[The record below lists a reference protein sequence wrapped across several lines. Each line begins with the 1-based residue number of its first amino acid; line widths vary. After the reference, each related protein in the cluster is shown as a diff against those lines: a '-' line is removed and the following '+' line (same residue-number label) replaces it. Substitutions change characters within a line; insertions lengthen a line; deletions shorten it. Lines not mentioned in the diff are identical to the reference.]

1 MIGHFPLT
9 IRPFLSLAR
18 RKREG
23 IIDSIEQKINR
34 LAHLVGTAKTGQWL
48 EKESR
53 VLTAASS
60 IVRLCGETL
69 KTSMGSMYYHGV
81 VGHPAV

>member
-1 MIGHFPLT
+1 M
-9 IRPFLSLAR
+9 
-18 RKREG
+18 
-23 IIDSIEQKINR
+23 
-34 LAHLVGTAKTGQWL
+34 AKTGQGL